1 MTMPALQQEALLSV
15 NRLEVSYSL
24 SGGQRM
30 RAVDR
35 VDFAVAHGQT
45 LALVGESGCGKSSVA
60 RAVMQITPVAGGSV
74 CLQGRDL
81 AALSR
86 EELKQERHKFQMIFQ
101 DPISSLNPQ
110 RRVREAL
117 EAPLRVNG
125 RYDKYT
131 SARRIHDAL
140 EMVGLDAAAVLDR
153 YPHEFSGGQCQRLSI
168 ARALLL
174 DPVLLVCD
182 EPVSA
187 LDVSVRAQ
195 VLNVLN
201 ELRRRLGL
209 GMLFISH
216 DLAVVRNVAD
226 SVAVMFLG
234 RIVEIGP
241 ADQVLLNPAHPYTAA
256 LLSAVPEADPAAQTQ
271 RIVLKGEMPTPLDLP
286 SGCRFRTRC
295 PAAQARCAAED
306 PVLQGGAG
314 PRQVACF
321 FPFSGAAHAAVGHTQ
336 KLA

>member
-1 MTMPALQQEALLSV
+1 MPALQQEALLSV
-15 NRLEVSYSL
+15 RRLEVSYSL
-24 SGGQRM
+24 AGGQRM
-30 RAVDR
+30 QAVDS
-35 VDFAVAHGQT
+35 VDFDIAPGQT

-60 RAVMQITPVAGGSV
+60 RAVMQITPVAGGTIS
-74 CLQGRDL
+74 LQGRDL

-86 EELKQERHKFQMIFQ
+86 AALKQERHKFQMIFQ

-110 RRVREAL
+110 RRVRAAL

-125 RYDKYT
+125 RYAKAT
-131 SARRIHDAL
+131 SAGRIHDAL

-201 ELRRRLGL
+201 ELRRRLAL

-226 SVAVMFLG
+226 AVAVMFLG
-234 RIVEIGP
+234 RIVEMGP
-241 ADQVLLNPAHPYTAA
+241 ADQVLRNPAHPYTAA
-256 LLSAVPEADPAAQTQ
+256 LLSAVPEADPAAKRQ

-306 PVLQGGAG
+306 PLLQGAAG
-314 PRQVACF
+314 RHQVACF
-321 FPFSGAAHAAVGHTQ
+321 FPFSGAATATAGQTQ